1 MDEKEAGAGGEARG
15 RRLQQLCVIVKKTRK
30 EGEDKRPDE
39 TRRDETRRDETRRK
53 EKKRE
58 ESRGLHH
65 STADHTYI
73 ILHHVSD
80 NRSRRQEC
88 ID

>member
-39 TRRDETRRDETRRK
+39 TRRDETRRDE
-53 EKKRE
+53 KKRGE
-58 ESRGLHH
+58 KRRESGF
-65 STADHTYI
+65 AP
-73 ILHHVSD
+73 
-80 NRSRRQEC
+80 
-88 ID
+88 